1 MEKDNKSLKEY
12 AEYCSYGP
20 GASPEMRIDYSHQLN
35 DEETNKYSIKMYF
48 KDGRLIY
55 KNMTQ

>member
-35 DEETNKYSIKMYF
+35 DEETNKYSIKNVLQGWSP
-48 KDGRLIY
+48 DI
-55 KNMTQ
+55 